1 MENSDD
7 HAEGHNEPHM
17 PDPSYYPLFISLGMT
32 IMIGGFI
39 PFTGHW
45 IVCGLGLVMF
55 TWAFL
60 GWCYEPVND

>member
-1 MENSDD
+1 
-7 HAEGHNEPHM
+7 M

-45 IVCGLGLVMF
+45 IVCGIGLAIF
-55 TWAFL
+55 TWSFWDGVMSQL
-60 GWCYEPVND
+60 TIKKGRLCLQQLKNM